1 MAQLI
6 INPLTFFVILLQGS
20 APQSQPLPLHDKTG
34 NKQNIKDGGISN
46 GYQSPDVED
55 SNKFSFNVTYV
66 PSSSV
71 TKDTEIVINY

>member
-1 MAQLI
+1 MPQLL
-6 INPLTFFVILLQGS
+6 INQLLISFVIFLQGS
-20 APQSQPLPLHDKTG
+20 AQSQPLPLHDKTG
-34 NKQNIKDGGISN
+34 NKQNMKDGGISN

-71 TKDTEIVINY
+71 TKDTENGY

>member
-1 MAQLI
+1 MPQLLFNQLI
-6 INPLTFFVILLQGS
+6 SFVIFLQGS
-20 APQSQPLPLHDKTG
+20 AQSQPLPLQDKTG
-34 NKQNIKDGGISN
+34 NKQNMKDGGISN
-46 GYQSPDVED
+46 GYQSPDAED